1 MAAPINGPVHGVA
14 TMTVRHPNNNELRYP
29 VVFEP
34 IPPSLVKDEPNSIL
48 NNNVNAIAKN
58 KIDKRLDTELD

>member
-1 MAAPINGPVHGVA
+1 
-14 TMTVRHPNNNELRYP
+14 MTVRHPNNNELRYP

-34 IPPSLVKDEPNSIL
+34 IPPNLVKDEPNSIL

-58 KIDKRLDTELD
+58 KIDKRHDTELD